1 MGQPFLKVSKMGDH
15 LIYEDAISTELYTS
29 SEFVKK
35 QWLFVND
42 NNQGNYASQI
52 VLDTTSLSNSGAW
65 MGWSEAFILVP
76 LVLQFETAVAQTTT
90 AVAGNINI
98 QNTVM
103 TADACYDWVAGLKN
117 GYWQMIHSLTVE
129 FNNRNVVQQ
138 VPFLNVYCSFRNLT
152 TWSKADLEN
161 WGQLCGFYPDT
172 ADSWLFNNK
181 TNNVGAQTV
190 NVLGSTGIGITNNRN
205 CEYVSISSFNDV
217 YASASTNATTG
228 AGNATSGAIPSC
240 FNFTTKCTVPNA
252 SVRMLFNKG
261 LQIRQSWLN
270 YSTVSPNDANL
281 GTFLPNIN
289 DVQSSVNGAPN
300 TPTGVVGSFTI
311 QSASANQ
318 AILLNPTASAQTFQ
332 ANISSPSA
340 NSRAITIPS
349 IIRLKDVCNFFE
361 KVPLLKGSTM
371 RLYINTNQCFFTAQ
385 YINGRLVSTTP
396 LAGTVGAID
405 EASYSAVGIIVAPQ
419 ILGGGGT
426 NPIMLASNDLGQG
439 GYNCSPY
446 QLANSASIV
455 NSVANNGAN
464 AIPPNVMTVKVGVS
478 IAKCQFQSQFPSS
491 GTQACII
498 QQCRLYCPA
507 YTLSPIAEQQLLSLS
522 PTKEILYE
530 DIFQYSFSQQSGT
543 FNILVSN
550 GVPNIKQVIVIPFLS
565 ATSNGVSTQYS
576 SVCSIANALTP
587 IGQPMLSTSTL
598 LSPFSTSGATPDP
611 ITIQNFQI
619 LISGTTLFQAPTI
632 YGFEEFYEQVVSINQ
647 LNGSLTTGLGSGLVG
662 YDQWQHLYRYYV
674 GDASR
679 ILPSEEGMARSV
691 QIQGTLPYAQ
701 GGQLVDI
708 MVFIVYEKKITVN
721 VSTGQEIV

>member
-1 MGQPFLKVSKMGDH
+1 MGDH

-65 MGWSEAFILVP
+65 MGWSESFILMP
-76 LVLQFETAVAQTTT
+76 LVLQFETATTQTTT
-90 AVAGNINI
+90 AVPGTGNINI
-98 QNTVM
+98 FNTVM
-103 TADACYDWVAGLKN
+103 TADACYDWVVGLKN
-117 GYWQMIHSLTVE
+117 GYWQMMHSLTVE

-152 TWSKADLEN
+152 SWSKADLEN

-181 TNNVGAQTV
+181 PNNTAIETN
-190 NVLGSTGIGITNNRN
+190 NVLGSSGIGISNNRN
-205 CEYVSISSFNDV
+205 CEYVSISNFNDV
-217 YASASTNATTG
+217 YASGSTNATNG
-228 AGNATSGAIPSC
+228 AGNATSGAIPSS
-240 FNFTTKCTVPNA
+240 FNFTTRCTVPNA

-270 YSTVSPNDANL
+270 YSTVAPTDADL
-281 GTFLPNIN
+281 GNFLPPLEYE
-289 DVQSSVNGAPN
+289 QATANGAPN
-300 TPTGVVGSFTI
+300 TPIGRVGSFTI

-332 ANISSPSA
+332 ANISSPSD
-340 NSRAITIPS
+340 NSRAITIPA

-385 YINGRLVSTTP
+385 YINGQLLATTP
-396 LAGTVGAID
+396 VAGTVGSIT
-405 EASYSAVGIIVAPQ
+405 EGPFSAVGITVAPQ

-446 QLANSASIV
+446 NLANSAPTAD
-455 NSVANNGAN
+455 NLQNNLANY
-464 AIPPNVMTVKVGVS
+464 IPPNVMTVKVGVS

-565 ATSNGVSTQYS
+565 ATSNGVSTQYTGVFS
-576 SVCSIANALTP
+576 STNNITP
-587 IGQPMLSTSTL
+587 VGMPMLSTSTL
-598 LSPFSTSGATPDP
+598 LSPFATSGATPDP

-647 LNGSLTTGLGSGLVG
+647 LNGSLTTGLGSGLIG

>member
-1 MGQPFLKVSKMGDH
+1 MGDH

-35 QWLFVND
+35 QWLYVND

-52 VLDTTSLSNSGAW
+52 VLDTTSLSNSGQW
-65 MGWSEAFILVP
+65 MGWSESFILMP
-76 LVLQFETAVAQTTT
+76 LVLQFETATAQTTT
-90 AVAGNINI
+90 TTASANINI
-98 QNTVM
+98 FNTVM

-138 VPFLNVYCSFRNLT
+138 VPFLNVYSSFRNLT
-152 TWSKADLEN
+152 TWSKGDLEN
-161 WGQLCGFYPDT
+161 WGQLAGFYPDT
-172 ADSWLFNNK
+172 ADSWVFNNK
-181 TNNVGAQTV
+181 TNDPTV
-190 NVLGSTGIGITNNRN
+190 ATINLLGTSGIGISNNRN
-205 CEYVSISSFNDV
+205 CPYVAISGFADLFNNGN
-217 YASASTNATTG
+217 ANATVG
-228 AGNATSGAIPSC
+228 AGGTLSGAVPAC
-240 FNFTTKCTVPNA
+240 FNFTTRCTVPNA
-252 SVRMLFNKG
+252 SVRMLYNHGF
-261 LQIRQSWLN
+261 QVRQSWLN
-270 YSTVSPNDANL
+270 YTTVVPSDANL
-281 GTFLPNIN
+281 GLQLPAT
-289 DVQSSVNGAPN
+289 VYAQATANGTPN
-300 TPTGVVGSFTI
+300 TNVGVVGSFTVR
-311 QSASANQ
+311 STSANQ
-318 AILLNPTASAQTFQ
+318 GVLLNPTASSQTFQ
-332 ANISSPSA
+332 ANISSPTA
-340 NSRAITIPS
+340 NSRAITIPA

-371 RLYINTNQCFFTAQ
+371 RLYINTNQCYFTAQ
-385 YINGRLVSTTP
+385 YINGLLQAIPPLVATP
-396 LAGTVGAID
+396 TVGSVVD
-405 EASYSAVGIIVAPQ
+405 RQYSAVGITVAPQ

-446 QLANSASIV
+446 QLANSAGTGGGALD
-455 NSVANNGAN
+455 NANY
-464 AIPPNVMTVKVGVS
+464 IPPSVMTVKVGVS

-565 ATSNGVSTQYS
+565 ATSNGVATQYAS
-576 SVCSIANALTP
+576 SCSSLNTITP
-587 IGQPMLSTSTL
+587 IGQPMLSTATL
-598 LSPFSTSGATPDP
+598 LSPFATSGATPDP

-647 LNGSLTTGLGSGLVG
+647 LNGSLTTGLGSGLIG

-708 MVFIVYEKKITVN
+708 MVFIVYEKKITIN